1 MKNLILISLI
11 VGMSTQLHAGDS
23 NIDKG
28 QALTQ
33 QGYCYT
39 CHGDTGIAPSRN
51 APSLAGQS
59 PAYLTKVM
67 HEYRSKSIHID
78 HKSLGMQAIMQPMSN
93 QNIQDVAAFYAAQTP
108 ALAATKNKDPNAA
121 GACLGCHTINGK
133 PGLSGSA
140 PGLAGMSA
148 GYIKRQLNAYKS
160 GRRSDPMMKRF
171 SQSLNADSIE
181 RLSQYYGTK

>member
-1 MKNLILISLI
+1 MKKLILISLI
-11 VGMSTQLHAGDS
+11 IGISSQVQADDV

-33 QGYCYT
+33 KGYCYT

-59 PAYLTKVM
+59 SAYLIKVM
-67 HEYRSKSIHID
+67 HEYRSKSIYID

-93 QNIQDVAAFYAAQTP
+93 QNIQDVAAFYASQTP
-108 ALAATKNKDPNAA
+108 ALSAAKNKDPNVA
-121 GACLGCHTINGK
+121 GACLGCHTIDGK

-148 GYIKRQLNAYKS
+148 GYIKRQLNAYKN
-160 GRRSDPMMKRF
+160 GLRSDTMMKRF
-171 SQSLNADSIE
+171 SQNLNADSIE